1 MPTRDDL
8 LRQIQKLISIVTDL
22 SKEVSK
28 FIRVD
33 NDLIE
38 RYSRSMEEL
47 DSVRLSNEELREL
60 IKDLIVESGRQ
71 ADSVNRRLD
80 RQEEFII
87 LVGMG
92 KSGSQKAGEITQE
105 VSREHIDR
113 SLQEELVEQQKLL
126 MTYDRNIARVKQ
138 SIAEMGYET
147 VENANKL
154 DTYQSKIDKINESI
168 SRIREALR

>member
-1 MPTRDDL
+1 MATKQTTIDDVV
-8 LRQIQKLISIVTDL
+8 RQLNKVIGTANALM
-22 SKEVSK
+22 
-28 FIRVD
+28 
-33 NDLIE
+33 E
-38 RYSRSMEEL
+38 RYARLAEEY
-47 DSVRLSNEELREL
+47 DSNRLAIEEIREL
-60 IKDLIVESGRQ
+60 IKELIVESSHQ
-71 ADSVNRRLD
+71 ANSVNRRLD

-92 KSGSQKAGEITQE
+92 KDQKAGEITQE

-154 DTYQSKIDKINESI
+154 DTYQSKVDKINESI